1 MSTQT
6 PVRVRFA
13 PSPTGALHIGGV
25 RTALFNWLFA
35 RHSGGKFIL
44 RIEDTDQARSTDESI
59 RIIIDGMKW
68 LGMDWDEGPTVLPDG
83 TVKGFRQTERMAIY
97 REYADRLLREG
108 KAYYCYCSPEEL
120 EARRKAAMAAGK
132 PPKYDRTCYG
142 RKEAV
147 PGRTPVI
154 RFHST
159 DEGETVVRDLIRGA
173 VTFENKQLD
182 DLIIMRSDGFPTYN
196 FAVVVDDVTMR
207 ISHVIRGDDH
217 LNNTPRQIQIY
228 QALGF
233 DAPAFAHLPMIL
245 GSDKTKLSKRHGA
258 TAVTEYVDLGYLP
271 EALVNYVARLGWS
284 HGDQEIF
291 SVQELI
297 EKFTLDSVGKAPSV
311 FNQEKCLW
319 LNHHYIQQ
327 ADPARLAALVLDLL
341 RKDGIVSAAREPD
354 REWMKKL
361 VKILTERSHTL
372 VEMKTAAFPFLVDE
386 ITMDEKAKT
395 KHLTPDVVPLLSDL
409 AGRLRAVE
417 HFTHAEVEKVFN
429 AVVAEKGIK
438 LGKIAQ
444 PVRVALTGGTV
455 SPGIYDVL
463 EVMGKD
469 KTIKRIEAAVRAV

>member
-1 MSTQT
+1 MNT
-6 PVRVRFA
+6 VRVRFA

-35 RHSGGKFIL
+35 RHHKGAFIL

-59 RIIIDGMKW
+59 KVIIDGMKW
-68 LGMDWDEGPTVLPDG
+68 LGMDWDEGPSVLLDG
-83 TVKGFRQTERMAIY
+83 AVKGYRQTERMAIY
-97 REYADRLLREG
+97 REYADRLLRDN

-120 EARRKAAMAAGK
+120 DTRRKKAMAAGR
-132 PPKYDRTCYG
+132 PPKYDRKCFG
-142 RKEAV
+142 LKEPV
-147 PGRTPVI
+147 PGRTPVL

-159 DEGETVVRDLIRGA
+159 DEGETIVRDLVRGA

-196 FAVVVDDVTMR
+196 FAVVVDDVTMK

-228 QALGF
+228 RALGF
-233 DAPAFAHLPMIL
+233 DPPQFAHLPMIL

-258 TAVTEYVDLGYLP
+258 TAVTEYIDLGYLP
-271 EALVNYVARLGWS
+271 EALVNYLSRLGWS

-291 SVQELI
+291 SPKELI
-297 EKFTLDSVGKAPSV
+297 DSFSLESVGKAPSV
-311 FNQEKCLW
+311 FNPEKLVW

-327 ADPARLAALVLDLL
+327 ADHGRLAGLVLDLL
-341 RKDGIVSAAREPD
+341 RKDGIVSEGREPD
-354 REWMKKL
+354 PAWLKKL

-372 VEMKTAAFPFLVDE
+372 VEMKTGAIPFIKDE
-386 ITMDEKAKT
+386 IAMDEKART
-395 KHLTPDVVPLLSDL
+395 KHLTPEVAPLLTEL
-409 AGRLRAVE
+409 AGTLKALE
-417 HFTHAEVEKVFN
+417 PFAHDTIEKAFN
-429 AVVAEKGIK
+429 DLVTAKGIK
-438 LGKIAQ
+438 LGKLAQ

-455 SPGIYDVL
+455 SPGIHDVI

-469 KTIKRIEAAVRAV
+469 KVLKRIEAAVDMIKG